1 MQEDIKKPDSQQS
14 GKENMDKGKSF
25 DATQDELVEFKQKV
39 EEYLNNWKRERADF
53 INYKKEEAER
63 MVNLMKYGKEDII
76 LEILPILDNIYLAE
90 KSIPKHIEEDNWI
103 KGFKMIQKQ
112 LEDFLKQKGIEEIE
126 TVGKQFNPETME
138 AIQEEDGD
146 EPGKVKEELQKGY
159 IMDGKVLRPA
169 KVRVTK

>member
-1 MQEDIKKPDSQQS
+1 MEQKNIKKDLPAQA
-14 GKENMDKGKSF
+14 GENNIDKLAELEKKS
-25 DATQDELVEFKQKV
+25 

-53 INYKKEEAER
+53 INYKKDESER

-90 KSIPKHIEEDNWI
+90 KSIPEHIQEDNWI

-126 TVGKQFNPETME
+126 TIGKQFNPETME
-138 AIQEEDGD
+138 AIAASAESSGEPKEEI
-146 EPGKVKEELQKGY
+146 VTEELQKGY

-169 KVRVTK
+169 KVKINK